1 MSPHDDEREDAAV
14 NAADEARGRE
24 AMALLSDP
32 PARAVF
38 RERLSR
44 DFVSGALASPGYHAH
59 AAPRVIE
66 DPSRLPRRAATLGP
80 RRTWREVVLRWG
92 LPAAV
97 AAAVAAVTALNRGE
111 PWRVTVATGEGI
123 AVIDGRPLSLEDTA
137 ELAAALRAGTR
148 VRVPSGCTLEIESPG
163 ALRIELTAETDATVP
178 AAPGRWFGRRVSS
191 EIEAGECRIT
201 TGPRFRGAHLAIAT
215 PSAHVE
221 VTGTTLAV
229 ILDPEGTC
237 VCVHEGTVRV
247 GRDRDDM
254 VDVPA
259 GRRRFVYNDERP
271 SEMGDIRDNEVPE
284 LERLRQGTHPH

>member
-1 MSPHDDEREDAAV
+1 MSPHDDDREDATV

-24 AMALLSDP
+24 AMALLSEP
-32 PARAVF
+32 PARAAF
-38 RERLSR
+38 RDRLSR
-44 DFVSGALASPGYHAH
+44 EFVAGTLASPGHPAH
-59 AAPRVIE
+59 AAPRVLE
-66 DPSRLPRRAATLGP
+66 AASRPTRTPATLGP
-80 RRTWREVVLRWG
+80 RRSWREIVLRWG
-92 LPAAV
+92 LPAAA
-97 AAAVAAVTALNRGE
+97 AAAVAAVSALNHGE
-111 PWRVTVATGEGI
+111 AWRVAGASGEGI
-123 AVIDGRPLSLEDTA
+123 AVVDGRPVPLQHTA
-137 ELAAALRAGTR
+137 ELAAALRGGTR
-148 VRVPSGCTLEIESPG
+148 VRIPSGCTLEIESPG

-178 AAPGRWFGRRVSS
+178 ATPGRWFGRRVSS
-191 EIEAGECRIT
+191 EIQAGECRIT
-201 TGPRFRGAHLAIAT
+201 TGPRFRGAQLAIAT

-229 ILDPEGTC
+229 ILDPQGTC

-284 LERLRQGTHPH
+284 LERLRQGAH